1 MEEGAPVWREK
12 MNPEGGGQDVTL
24 SDVQADV
31 EGSPIQTKGHW
42 KRPREIGS
50 LSLVF
55 QRQ

>member
-1 MEEGAPVWREK
+1 MT
-12 MNPEGGGQDVTL
+12 PEGGGQDVTL

-31 EGSPIQTKGHW
+31 EGSPIQTNDHW
-42 KRPREIGS
+42 RRPREVGF